1 MRDAFGQR
9 TFLLPRV
16 RIQMIMNPR
25 QDALLTSSN
34 KVNLFLN
41 LFLGCLYYFQLHV
54 SRKKILKWFCPDSE
68 AVSNVT

>member
-34 KVNLFLN
+34 KVNLFL
-41 LFLGCLYYFQLHV
+41 GCLYYFQLHV